1 MIYYPKY
8 VNKNVKNNPCKQVGA
23 CVDQL
28 PLSWPLVGHAA
39 YIDMIVVVRYI
50 NSVTEDREMPW

>member
-28 PLSWPLVGHAA
+28 PLRDP
-39 YIDMIVVVRYI
+39 
-50 NSVTEDREMPW
+50 

>member
-8 VNKNVKNNPCKQVGA
+8 VKKKNVKNNPCKQVGA

-28 PLSWPLVGHAA
+28 PLRDP
-39 YIDMIVVVRYI
+39 
-50 NSVTEDREMPW
+50 